1 MPSRLV
7 PPAADPAAP
16 ALSKGEATRARLIN
30 AAYKLF
36 LKQGFHGTS
45 MRAIAD
51 EAGLA
56 VGGIYNH
63 FATKDDIF
71 AAVLDANH
79 PYHTVLPAL
88 EATQGETV
96 EAFVLDAAHHFKA
109 GLDTAS
115 ARLLPLMFMEM
126 VEFQG
131 RHLRALTAQL
141 LPALFSFLE
150 RLQTRRGR
158 LRAVPAPVMLR
169 TLFGIMIGYVVTGL
183 VLRGLKNVPQLKGMD
198 DYPWFDAMID
208 VYLHGI
214 LAEPEAAA

>member
-109 GLDTAS
+109 GLDTAQ

-141 LPALFSFLE
+141 L
-150 RLQTRRGR
+150 
-158 LRAVPAPVMLR
+158 PAPVMLR